1 MRVRPKRIQDEHGLY
16 VVCGN
21 CGNRLATLILDGKII
36 DESIPYQCNV
46 CGAIVDNSDE
56 LDVDGQ

>member
-1 MRVRPKRIQDEHGLY
+1 MTIRPKRMQDEHGLY

-21 CGNRLATLILDGKII
+21 CGNRLATLIQGGKII
-36 DESIPYQCNV
+36 DEPIPYQCDV

-56 LDVDGQ
+56 LDFDGQ

>member
-21 CGNRLATLILDGKII
+21 CGNRLATLIQDGKIV
-36 DESIPYQCNV
+36 DEPVPYKCNV
-46 CGAIVDNSDE
+46 CDAVVDNSDE
-56 LDVDGQ
+56 IDFDNK